1 MYGIEGIL
9 GETLEGLNDIKINE
23 IIRNKENREKL
34 NNIKTLTME
43 NIFNELKEKINKYK
57 ESLKNS
63 ESVEMNNSEVVKI
76 EEEIKNLKLKI
87 DELNSSIEGKSKIE
101 KMKITLNVSSIES
114 EIFLKE
120 MDLEEQKQKVKKEY
134 DGKVQNS
141 NINLENLKNNLNK
154 FIKNREENIEKIIKG
169 NNFKGQNIVVAG
181 RKLTDEEIKSLE
193 NIGLNPLYLVDLN
206 LTDYDLKDLIESCRN
221 KANIVMIEQ
230 LKKVIERKGVKLEEI
245 DILYGILDIITLSKS
260 NLKQKLDPI
269 FDRID
274 VKVILGADL
283 EEAKNYYDNIMKVEL
298 PNLENIRVEESNIDK
313 QIDQITKKMN
323 EYYSEADR
331 YQSQGTQ
338 WALKKPI
345 TFFGNYDEDKADDYR
360 DNMTYCHDEASRYRK
375 MAIAENDKLIPLNKE
390 KEKLKIKREAIEN
403 KIKTIDEM
411 VDEMIKEVIKE
422 ELKKREIVIPNFVPV
437 TKYFNAPD
445 EVEE

>member
-1 MYGIEGIL
+1 
-9 GETLEGLNDIKINE
+9 
-23 IIRNKENREKL
+23 
-34 NNIKTLTME
+34 
-43 NIFNELKEKINKYK
+43 
-57 ESLKNS
+57 
-63 ESVEMNNSEVVKI
+63 
-76 EEEIKNLKLKI
+76 
-87 DELNSSIEGKSKIE
+87 
-101 KMKITLNVSSIES
+101 MKITLNVSSIES

-298 PNLENIRVEESNIDK
+298 VNLKNIKSEENRIEKELKEIK
-313 QIDQITKKMN
+313 EKMDQ
-323 EYYSEADR
+323 YYDQADA

-338 WALKKPI
+338 WALKKPE
-345 TFFGNYDEDKADDYR
+345 TFWGSYDEDKADDYR
-360 DNMTYCHDEASRYRK
+360 ESMNYCFNEAQRYRK
-375 MAIAENDKLIPLNKE
+375 MATDEDTKAIPLEKE
-390 KEKLKIKREAIEN
+390 QEKLKIKREAIEN
-403 KIKTIDEM
+403 KIKTI
-411 VDEMIKEVIKE
+411 DEMIKEVIKE